1 MKYNLKKYLSLM
13 TAFFLVLLLL
23 PIRVWASTP
32 ISILYTNDV
41 HCGLEGYSKL
51 AAYRQSLTDAGISTV
66 LVDAGDHVQGELI
79 GTMDQGESIIDIMNQ
94 MNYDYAVPGNHEFDY
109 KVPQFL
115 SLMNRATF
123 KYLSANFKHA
133 DGTDIMDAYAI
144 KEIDGH
150 KIGFVGICTPES
162 YTKSTPVYFQDASGN
177 YVYTFSEDTFYATIQ
192 AAVDAAKAAGAEAI
206 VAIGHTGMDGST
218 EEWTTKAIIENTN
231 GIDAYID
238 GHSHEVSAGPDY
250 THMEN
255 GVLQHYSFFNKD
267 GKQVFYTQ
275 TGTKLK
281 NFGELKIEFTPTVQV
296 TSVMHSVADLTDK
309 DSTIEALITN
319 ARQRET
325 AFSGTEIGTSE
336 VKLFAKDDDGTWL
349 VRHQETNLGDYNAD
363 AYLWRT
369 GADIALMNAGGV
381 RTNVNVG
388 TVTKKDL
395 ISVNPWMNQVGVIEA
410 TGQTILDAL
419 EHGARFYPNNN
430 GGYLQ
435 VAGLTYEINTKVTTS
450 PVVEDSKGSFLC
462 VDPTKPRRVQN
473 VLVCGEPIDP
483 NRTYRVAGTFYIL
496 QYSGDGMSMFKNCP
510 VISGDYPSDAEVLI
524 EYMTQKLNGVISA
537 EAYGNKDGNGR
548 IKVVDENRFVEV
560 ERVEPTHSAPGYI
573 KYVCEIDGTE
583 KYEELPKLEYTFLE
597 GENGEWAGTDDV
609 LKFRINGD
617 ETDLQNVLVDG
628 VLLTRGTQYTVRHG
642 STIIELTPSYLQ
654 TLSVGS
660 HTMTVVYT
668 NGSVSTTFS
677 VRRAVV
683 GSGRTVAT
691 SDNSRVQM
699 WSIACMIA
707 LMSLLVSAYYRIKKA

>member
-1 MKYNLKKYLSLM
+1 
-13 TAFFLVLLLL
+13 
-23 PIRVWASTP
+23 
-32 ISILYTNDV
+32 
-41 HCGLEGYSKL
+41 
-51 AAYRQSLTDAGISTV
+51 
-66 LVDAGDHVQGELI
+66 
-79 GTMDQGESIIDIMNQ
+79 
-94 MNYDYAVPGNHEFDY
+94 
-109 KVPQFL
+109 
-115 SLMNRATF
+115 MNRATF

-319 ARQRET
+319 ARQREI

-450 PVVEDSKGSFLC
+450 PVVEDSKGSFLS

-537 EAYGNKDGNGR
+537 EAYGNKDGKADLSNVIAER
-548 IKVVDENRFVEV
+548 KVKIHLNKVL
-560 ERVEPTHSAPGYI
+560 APA
-573 KYVCEIDGTE
+573 T
-583 KYEELPKLEYTFLE
+583 
-597 GENGEWAGTDDV
+597 
-609 LKFRINGD
+609 
-617 ETDLQNVLVDG
+617 
-628 VLLTRGTQYTVRHG
+628 
-642 STIIELTPSYLQ
+642 TPSSSTNTTQEMNKMSTPKEDMMAKESTSKQEVKPTMKENLNKAKEEMKSPMMAHQ
-654 TLSVGS
+654 KTTSQDMMKKDNMSTLPETGE
-660 HTMTVVYT
+660 TAT
-668 NGSVSTTFS
+668 NTAALGAFS
-677 VRRAVV
+677 AAFAFIL
-683 GSGRTVAT
+683 GTLGLKA
-691 SDNSRVQM
+691 
-699 WSIACMIA
+699 
-707 LMSLLVSAYYRIKKA
+707 KKERN

>member
-1 MKYNLKKYLSLM
+1 M
-13 TAFFLVLLLL
+13 
-23 PIRVWASTP
+23 
-32 ISILYTNDV
+32 
-41 HCGLEGYSKL
+41 
-51 AAYRQSLTDAGISTV
+51 
-66 LVDAGDHVQGELI
+66 
-79 GTMDQGESIIDIMNQ
+79 
-94 MNYDYAVPGNHEFDY
+94 
-109 KVPQFL
+109 
-115 SLMNRATF
+115 
-123 KYLSANFKHA
+123 
-133 DGTDIMDAYAI
+133 
-144 KEIDGH
+144 
-150 KIGFVGICTPES
+150 
-162 YTKSTPVYFQDASGN
+162 
-177 YVYTFSEDTFYATIQ
+177 
-192 AAVDAAKAAGAEAI
+192 
-206 VAIGHTGMDGST
+206 
-218 EEWTTKAIIENTN
+218 
-231 GIDAYID
+231 
-238 GHSHEVSAGPDY
+238 
-250 THMEN
+250 
-255 GVLQHYSFFNKD
+255 
-267 GKQVFYTQ
+267 
-275 TGTKLK
+275 
-281 NFGELKIEFTPTVQV
+281 
-296 TSVMHSVADLTDK
+296 
-309 DSTIEALITN
+309 
-319 ARQRET
+319 
-325 AFSGTEIGTSE
+325 
-336 VKLFAKDDDGTWL
+336 
-349 VRHQETNLGDYNAD
+349 
-363 AYLWRT
+363 
-369 GADIALMNAGGV
+369 
-381 RTNVNVG
+381 
-388 TVTKKDL
+388 
-395 ISVNPWMNQVGVIEA
+395 
-410 TGQTILDAL
+410 
-419 EHGARFYPNNN
+419 
-430 GGYLQ
+430 
-435 VAGLTYEINTKVTTS
+435 
-450 PVVEDSKGSFLC
+450 
-462 VDPTKPRRVQN
+462 
-473 VLVCGEPIDP
+473 CGEPIDP